1 MERESFN
8 FNFSHFCAVC
18 FFNHVHGLFS
28 VKIITFLNPEQNE
41 KAKTTPHTH
50 THTHT
55 QSCVI
60 KKVEGRTSKILQ
72 DGSVTGFILCLK
84 GLAENFLLRV

>member
-41 KAKTTPHTH
+41 GAKQHHTH
-50 THTHT
+50 THTHIHT
-55 QSCVI
+55 KLCN
-60 KKVEGRTSKILQ
+60 KEGGRAYKQNTPRWQRHWFYPLPERF
-72 DGSVTGFILCLK
+72 G
-84 GLAENFLLRV
+84 

>member
-1 MERESFN
+1 MERESLN
-8 FNFSHFCAVC
+8 FYFIHFCAVC
-18 FFNHVHGLFS
+18 FLSHVHGLFS
-28 VKIITFLNPEQNE
+28 VKIINFLNPEQNE
-41 KAKTTPHTH
+41 KGKQHHTH
-50 THTHT
+50 IDTET

-72 DGSVTGFILCLK
+72 DGSIICFILCLK

>member
-8 FNFSHFCAVC
+8 FYFIHFCAVC
-18 FFNHVHGLFS
+18 FLSHVHGLFS

-41 KAKTTPHTH
+41 KGKQHHTH
-50 THTHT
+50 IDTET

-72 DGSVTGFILCLK
+72 DGSITCFILCLK